1 MIHGGNMAQ
10 LFIMNTKQ
18 GGQENLKPVT
28 ENYFE
33 VTEHDGFDDQMR
45 ECTEKKIPY
54 VLISEMGT
62 FLTGYDEQLNFDL
75 DYLTIK
81 VTDDLFIAQQ
91 ERFYQAMLLNVVN
104 GI

>member
-1 MIHGGNMAQ
+1 MAQ

-18 GGQENLKPVT
+18 GGQEDLKPVT

-33 VTEHDGFDDQMR
+33 VSEHDGFDDQMR

-81 VTDDLFIAQQ
+81 VTDDLFITQQ

>member
-1 MIHGGNMAQ
+1 MAQ

-18 GGQENLKPVT
+18 GGQEDLKPVT
-28 ENYFE
+28 ETYFE
-33 VTEHDGFDDQMR
+33 VSEHEGFDGQMR
-45 ECTEKKIPY
+45 ECAEKKIPY

-75 DYLTIK
+75 DYITIK
-81 VTDDLFIAQQ
+81 VTNDLFIIQQ

>member
-1 MIHGGNMAQ
+1 MAQ

-18 GGQENLKPVT
+18 GGQEDLKPVT

-33 VTEHDGFDDQMR
+33 VSEHDGFDDQMR

-75 DYLTIK
+75 DYLTID
-81 VTDDLFIAQQ
+81 VTDDLFITQQ

>member
-1 MIHGGNMAQ
+1 
-10 LFIMNTKQ
+10 MNTKQ
-18 GGQENLKPVT
+18 GGQEDLKPVT

-81 VTDDLFIAQQ
+81 VTDDLFITQQ

>member
-1 MIHGGNMAQ
+1 MAQ

-18 GGQENLKPVT
+18 GGQEDLKPVT

-33 VTEHDGFDDQMR
+33 VTEHDEFDEQMR
-45 ECTEKKIPY
+45 ECAEKKIPY

-75 DYLTIK
+75 DYLTTK
-81 VTDDLFIAQQ
+81 VTDDLFVTQQ

>member
-1 MIHGGNMAQ
+1 
-10 LFIMNTKQ
+10 MNTKQ
-18 GGQENLKPVT
+18 GGQDLKPVT

-33 VTEHDGFDDQMR
+33 VTDNSEFDEQMR
-45 ECTEKKIPY
+45 ECAEKKIPY

-75 DYLTIK
+75 DYLTTK
-81 VTDDLFIAQQ
+81 VTDDLFVTQQ